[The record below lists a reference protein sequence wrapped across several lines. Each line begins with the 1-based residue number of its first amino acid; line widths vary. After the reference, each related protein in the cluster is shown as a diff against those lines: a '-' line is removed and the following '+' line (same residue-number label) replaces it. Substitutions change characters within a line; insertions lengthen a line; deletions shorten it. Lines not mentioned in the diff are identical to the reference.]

1 MFRFFRRVRKEM
13 SSSKRFRKYLGY
25 AIGEMIL
32 VILGILIA
40 LQINNWNEERIE
52 QQQIAKYAHG
62 LIRDLEGDLAMAA
75 VISAEINVL
84 TNKIDALADY
94 VENRPIEEMRNI
106 DLFYLMRAP
115 FYRPYAWNKTA
126 LEQIKNSGALRQM
139 KNEELAAKISAYE
152 AFTLHLEGDFQFDR
166 SIGIRAIE
174 LAGTVV
180 DMNYP
185 NVHQVFPVRL
195 VSSFS
200 FPESDF
206 HEAYRDTSLS
216 LLTDDGSKIQIAVNQ
231 YLILGSYYGI
241 RPRAEVEMGKLENDT
256 KELIALLKEEYPE

>member
-1 MFRFFRRVRKEM
+1 LSEKRTHKYVR
-13 SSSKRFRKYLGY
+13 Y

-52 QQQIAKYAHG
+52 QRQIANYAHG
-62 LIRDLEGDLAMAA
+62 LIRDLEGDLTMAA
-75 VISAEINVL
+75 VIRSEINVL
-84 TNKIDALADY
+84 INKIDTLAGY
-94 VENRPIEEMRNI
+94 VENRPVEEMHNI

-115 FYRPYAWNKTA
+115 FYRPYAWNRTA

-139 KNEELAAKISAYE
+139 KNQELAAKISAYE
-152 AFTLHLEGDFQFDR
+152 AFTLHLEGDYQSDR
-166 SIGIRAIE
+166 AIGIRAIE
-174 LAGTVV
+174 LAGTAV

-185 NVHQVFPVRL
+185 NVHQVFPVKS
-195 VSSFS
+195 VSTFS

-206 HEAYRDTSLS
+206 HETFRDTNLS
-216 LLTDDGSKIQIAVNQ
+216 LLTDDGRTIQTVVNQ

-256 KELIALLKEEYPE
+256 IELITLLKEEYPE

>member
-1 MFRFFRRVRKEM
+1 MLF
-13 SSSKRFRKYLGY
+13 SAQFRKYLGY
-25 AIGEMIL
+25 AIGEMVL

-52 QQQIAKYAHG
+52 QQQIANYAHG

-75 VISAEINVL
+75 IIKSEIDVL
-84 TNKIDALADY
+84 TSKIDTLAGY
-94 VENRPIEEMRNI
+94 VENRPVEEMRNI
-106 DLFYLMRAP
+106 DLFFLMRAP

-139 KNEELAAKISAYE
+139 KNQELAAKISAYE

-166 SIGIRAIE
+166 AVGIRAIE

-185 NVHQVFPVRL
+185 NVHQVFPVKT
-195 VSSFS
+195 VSAFS

-206 HEAYRDTSLS
+206 HEAYRDTNLS
-216 LLTDDGSKIQIAVNQ
+216 LLTDDRKDIQIAVNQ
-231 YLILGSYYGI
+231 YLTLGSYYGI

>member
-1 MFRFFRRVRKEM
+1 MSEKRTHKYVR
-13 SSSKRFRKYLGY
+13 Y

-52 QQQIAKYAHG
+52 QRQIANYAHG

-75 VISAEINVL
+75 VIRSEINVL
-84 TNKIDALADY
+84 INKIDTLAGY
-94 VENRPIEEMRNI
+94 VENRPVEEMRNI

-115 FYRPYAWNKTA
+115 FYRPYAWNRTA

-139 KNEELAAKISAYE
+139 KNQELAAKISAYE
-152 AFTLHLEGDFQFDR
+152 AFTLHLEGDYQSDR

-174 LAGTVV
+174 LAGTAV

-185 NVHQVFPVRL
+185 NVHQVFPVKS
-195 VSSFS
+195 VSTFS

-206 HEAYRDTSLS
+206 HETFRDTNLS
-216 LLTDDGSKIQIAVNQ
+216 LLTDDGRTIQTVVNQ

-256 KELIALLKEEYPE
+256 KELITLLKEEYPE